1 MKKLLLIAACALPLL
16 WTACSGDTP
25 AEKEDIVPQGMRA
38 VDLKPMGFTVKI
50 NVPDSSIGV
59 LDTMNTP
66 TGIQIRVGN
75 KYDVLVNTAGAE
87 EQDLKKQQEIIKASV
102 DVGETNFLVSDSTT
116 LVWETKF
123 GDLAQY
129 HFFHLLK
136 RGTDAYYV
144 RDNNS
149 NPENQFK
156 KEEIDKMVESAK
168 SLRLVATPKAE

>member
-1 MKKLLLIAACALPLL
+1 
-16 WTACSGDTP
+16 
-25 AEKEDIVPQGMRA
+25 MRA

-66 TGIQIRVGN
+66 TGVQIRVGN

-129 HFFHLLK
+129 HFFHLLIEFINLK
-136 RGTDAYYV
+136 SFIIQKF
-144 RDNNS
+144 NLFFIFFFNS
-149 NPENQFK
+149 PEITKYEIIITFEYK
-156 KEEIDKMVESAK
+156 KIN
-168 SLRLVATPKAE
+168 